1 MSILLIITVHTMRET
16 GSQRPIN
23 PHRTSARWMKKSDN
37 IGYKEMNRNGHR
49 SGDSRS
55 GNTSGSSGR
64 ILAGSGDI
72 RKVGGGTKM
81 GDLAITSD
89 FLGHQTRE
97 QPAILRGVVH
107 HGMCIDLIAIAT
119 DA

>member
-23 PHRTSARWMKKSDN
+23 PHRTSARWMRKSDN
-37 IGYKEMNRNGHR
+37 IGYKGMNRNGHR

-55 GNTSGSSGR
+55 RNRSGSSGR

-72 RKVGGGTKM
+72 RKVGGGRRYRGSNDHGRAFT
-81 GDLAITSD
+81 
-89 FLGHQTRE
+89 
-97 QPAILRGVVH
+97 IL
-107 HGMCIDLIAIAT
+107 I
-119 DA
+119 